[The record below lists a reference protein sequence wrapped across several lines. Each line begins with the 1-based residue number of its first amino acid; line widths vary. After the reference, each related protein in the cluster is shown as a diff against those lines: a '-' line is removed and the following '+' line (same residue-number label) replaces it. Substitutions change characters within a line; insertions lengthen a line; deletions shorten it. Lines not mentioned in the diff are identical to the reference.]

1 MIFWSAPQISAITAI
16 SATAILNVG
25 RLYCARSAH
34 LVPFIQVGP
43 LRLGTY
49 GLMVWLAFFAAYF
62 LLNADLRR
70 RKLPGDGLNIIL
82 ALVVAGL
89 AGSKLYHLLES
100 PSEFF
105 ADPFYLFFSSFGFAW
120 FGGFLGG
127 LAVLLWLAHH
137 YRIST
142 LVFLDTC
149 SPAAALGYAIG
160 RLGCLL
166 SGDGDYGIAT
176 KLPWGMAFPPLEP
189 GCRVHHFVCLI
200 HGSLEPSY
208 GALVGGFP
216 PSAIV
221 RVHPTP
227 IYEFIVGVL
236 IAWFLWWRASQRLRD
251 KAPAGEILAEYL
263 VLTGLARFLVEFI
276 RINPRSAF
284 GALTNAQVASLVSI
298 LAGVVLAFVVRSRAA
313 SDATRRTLA
322 KQTAKH

>member
-1 MIFWSAPQISAITAI
+1 
-16 SATAILNVG
+16 
-25 RLYCARSAH
+25 
-34 LVPFIQVGP
+34 
-43 LRLGTY
+43 
-49 GLMVWLAFFAAYF
+49 MVWLAFFAAYF

-70 RKLPGDGLNIIL
+70 RKLPGDALNIIL

-89 AGSKLYHLLES
+89 AGSKLYHLLER

-105 ADPFYLFFSSFGFAW
+105 ADPFHLFFSSFGFAW

-137 YRIST
+137 YRVPT
-142 LVFLDTC
+142 LTFLDAC

-160 RLGCLL
+160 RLGCLI
-166 SGDGDYGIAT
+166 SGDGDYGVFT

-208 GALVGGFP
+208 GSAVGAATN
-216 PSAIV
+216 AIV

-227 IYEFIVGVL
+227 IYECIVGVM
-236 IAWFLWWRASQRLRD
+236 IAWYLWRRGSQRLRD
-251 KAPAGEILAEYL
+251 NAPAGEVLAEYL

-284 GALTNAQVASLVSI
+284 GVLTNAQVVSLLSI
-298 LAGVVLAFVVRSRAA
+298 VAGVALMFVVRSRAA
-313 SDATRRTLA
+313 TNRTTGRVADQIGRR
-322 KQTAKH
+322 

>member
-1 MIFWSAPQISAITAI
+1 MLGRANPQVNRAQ
-16 SATAILNVG
+16 
-25 RLYCARSAH
+25 LYTETRVM
-34 LVPFIQVGP
+34 VPFIQVGP

-49 GLMVWLAFFAAYF
+49 GLLVWLAFFAAYF

-70 RKLPGDGLNIIL
+70 RKLPGDALNVIL
-82 ALVVAGL
+82 LLVVAGL
-89 AGSKLYHLLES
+89 AGSKLYHLLER

-105 ADPFYLFFSSFGFAW
+105 ADPFHLFFSGFGFAW

-137 YRIST
+137 YRIPT
-142 LVFLDTC
+142 LALLDAC

-160 RLGCLL
+160 RVGCLV

-189 GCRVHHFVCLI
+189 GCRVHHFVCLV

-208 GALVGGFP
+208 GTAVGAATN
-216 PSAIV
+216 AIV

-227 IYEFIVGVL
+227 IYEFIVGLL
-236 IAWFLWWRASQRLRD
+236 IAWFLWRRGTQRLHD
-251 KAPAGEILAEYL
+251 NAPDGEVLAEYL

-284 GALTNAQVASLVSI
+284 GVLSNAQVVSLLSI
-298 LAGVVLAFVVRSRAA
+298 VAGVVLIFVVRSRAGIDT
-313 SDATRRTLA
+313 SGRRVA
-322 KQTAKH
+322 GQTAKR